1 MNKLTVTVKP
11 NHDDM
16 DAAIAKCS
24 EMLACLTRAKELS
37 EEIAKLEI
45 GIEFSQAGR

>member
-1 MNKLTVTVKP
+1 MSRLTITVKP
-11 NHDDM
+11 NQDDM

-37 EEIAKLEI
+37 EEIGKLEI
-45 GIEFSQAGR
+45 GIEFSPAGR